1 MLDETDRRLL
11 DLLRENAR
19 LGISDLARRTGLA
32 RSTVQTRLDRLER
45 GGAIQGY
52 TVRLGQAAT
61 GALVRAQVMMKV
73 APKAQDAVVARCRG
87 LSAVTV
93 LHTISGGYDLVAEVA
108 APDTEALDAALDS
121 IGRMEGVERTQSSVL
136 LSTKINRG

>member
-73 APKAQDAVVARCRG
+73 APKAQDGVVARCRG